1 MRVLRR
7 LAEARAAC
15 AQAARAGRL
24 GVVPTMGAI
33 HAGHQALVRRAR
45 AECDTVVAT
54 IFVNPLQFDERA
66 DYERYPHSEE
76 RDTQRLEQAGC
87 DLALLLARDEMY
99 PPGFATRIEQPA
111 LSAVLEGA
119 ARPGHFSGVLTVV
132 AKLLSIACAER
143 AYFGRKD
150 FQQTVLVRRLVAD
163 LELPTEIVVC
173 DTVRE
178 PDGLALSSRN
188 VFLSPSDR
196 ATGLSLVAALQAV
209 ERAFEAGQRGARALE
224 ALLGETLSQRGVP
237 APDYA
242 AIVAPDDLAR
252 RAEAPEGTV
261 RPGDVA
267 VLAARVGPVR
277 LIDNHPL
284 GARLGPFAGS
294 P

>member
-119 ARPGHFSGVLTVV
+119 ARPRHFSGVLTVV

-261 RPGDVA
+261 RAGDVA